1 MILDFIEDNLLLVI
15 LILCIGIL
23 IISANSSIDYKKEC
37 EKKGG
42 LAVPNMFTYHCYTK
56 EDLEKL
62 RGGK

>member
-1 MILDFIEDNLLLVI
+1 MILDFIDDNLLIIIIILFIGV
-15 LILCIGIL
+15 LILSATS
-23 IISANSSIDYKKEC
+23 SANYKEEC
-37 EKKGG
+37 EKNGG

>member
-1 MILDFIEDNLLLVI
+1 MIRDFIEDNLLIII
-15 LILCIGIL
+15 LILCIGALIL
-23 IISANSSIDYKKEC
+23 STTSSASYKKEC
-37 EKKGG
+37 EKNGG